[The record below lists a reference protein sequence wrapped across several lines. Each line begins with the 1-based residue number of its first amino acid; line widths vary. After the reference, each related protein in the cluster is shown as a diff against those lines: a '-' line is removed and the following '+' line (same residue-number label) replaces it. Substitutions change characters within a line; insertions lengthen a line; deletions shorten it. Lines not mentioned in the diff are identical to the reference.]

1 MNPVVLQNHLNTI
14 LQKNVCF
21 TMNDKVLREGKLM
34 IYNVKD
40 FYITFTLITKKDQ
53 QKIYEIPVPFYTYA
67 DESSIVLDYSIGYI
81 TKKSRKIDYLLT
93 ALKNKIGKKCKFF
106 DSKLIIRSNLVD

>member
-1 MNPVVLQNHLNTI
+1 MNPVVLQDNLNTI

-34 IYNVKD
+34 IYNIKD

-53 QKIYEIPVPFYTYA
+53 QKIYEIPAPFYTYI
-67 DESSIVLDYSIGYI
+67 EGSNVIFDYSTGYI
-81 TKKSRKIDYLLT
+81 TKKSKKIEYLLT
-93 ALKNKIGKKCKFF
+93 SLKNKIGKKCKFF
-106 DSKLIIRSNLVD
+106 DSKLIIRSNLVG